1 MKKLLSLITNMYTK
15 RDIYFQEDDFT
26 LLKGDSFKLLKK
38 IEPKSVDMIFADP
51 PYFLSS
57 GGISCQGGK
66 QVSVNKGEW
75 DYSKTIQDRIK
86 YHRKWIA
93 LCREILKDNGTIMI
107 SSTLH
112 SVYAIGVA
120 LELEGYS
127 IINNIIWRKTNP
139 APNLACRCFA
149 HSTETVIWAR
159 KQLTLKKK
167 GKHYFDY
174 EAMKE
179 ENGGKQMKDVWDIA
193 DVEPELFESGTTP
206 KSEKKYG
213 KHPTQKPL
221 ALMNRL
227 IVASTKVG
235 DIILDPFCGSG
246 STGVSAIMNK
256 RYFIGLELDTDY
268 LYLSKKRIVEAR
280 GNENG
285 RN

>member
-1 MKKLLSLITNMYTK
+1 MKKRLVYNKNGCQLFL
-15 RDIYFQEDDFT
+15 
-26 LLKGDSFKLLKK
+26 GDSFRILKS
-38 IEPKSVDMIFADP
+38 IQPESVDMIFADP

-57 GGISCQGGK
+57 GGISCQNGK

-75 DYSKTIQDRIK
+75 DYSKTIEDRIK
-86 YHRKWIA
+86 YHRKWIG
-93 LCREILKDNGTIMI
+93 LCREVLKDNGTIMI

-139 APNLACRCFA
+139 APNLACRCFT

-167 GKHYFDY
+167 GKHYFNY

-179 ENGGKQMKDVWDIA
+179 ENGGKQMKDVWEFEEPEILDIA
-193 DVEPELFESGTTP
+193 TAP

-213 KHPTQKPL
+213 KHPTQKPIKL
-221 ALMNRL
+221 LERL
-227 IVASTKVG
+227 IVAATKYG
-235 DIILDPFCGSG
+235 DLVLDPFNGSG
-246 STGVSAIMNK
+246 TTGVVCKKLNRNYIGIEIDKEYIDLTIK
-256 RYFIGLELDTDY
+256 RLENL
-268 LYLSKKRIVEAR
+268 
-280 GNENG
+280 
-285 RN
+285 

>member
-1 MKKLLSLITNMYTK
+1 MVSK
-15 RDIYFQEDDFT
+15 RSIFFQDNGFL
-26 LLKGDSFKLLKK
+26 LLKGDSFRLLRNL
-38 IEPKSVDMIFADP
+38 EQKSVDFIFADP

-66 QVSVNKGEW
+66 QVSVDKGEW
-75 DYSKTIQDRIK
+75 DYSKTIEDRIK

-93 LCREILKDNGTIMI
+93 LCRNVLKDNGTIMI

-139 APNLACRCFA
+139 APNLACRCFT
-149 HSTETVIWAR
+149 HSTETIIWAR

-167 GKHYFDY
+167 GKHYFNY

-179 ENGGKQMKDVWDIA
+179 ENDGKQMKDVWEFS
-193 DVEPELFESGTTP
+193 DVEPEIFESATAP

-213 KHPTQKPL
+213 KHPTQKPQKL
-221 ALMNRL
+221 LERL
-227 IVASTKVG
+227 ITAASKEG
-235 DIILDPFCGSG
+235 DTVLDPFNGSG
-246 STGVSAIMNK
+246 TTGIVAHYMNRQYIGIELDVDYLELTKK
-256 RYFIGLELDTDY
+256 RYLGE
-268 LYLSKKRIVEAR
+268 K
-280 GNENG
+280 NNG
-285 RN
+285 K